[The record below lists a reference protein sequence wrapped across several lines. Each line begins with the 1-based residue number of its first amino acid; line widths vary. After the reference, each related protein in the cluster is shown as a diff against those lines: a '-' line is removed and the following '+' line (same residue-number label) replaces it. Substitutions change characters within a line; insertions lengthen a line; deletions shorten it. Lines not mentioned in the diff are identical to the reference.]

1 LANVAVLIG
10 NTDYK
15 LLNKLECCSADVRA
29 MEELLAA
36 AGRFDSIE
44 VILNSDSAHLKE
56 AIRTVIDV
64 HKCISE
70 VFFYYTGHGFMRGSE
85 FYYCA
90 TDFDDKRPN
99 ETGLANSEL
108 HVLLRSLEA
117 DLVVKV
123 IDACSSGALLIKSDG
138 AFLPVDKG
146 AFRNI
151 LQIASCLD
159 SQSSLTGDPLSLFTE
174 KFRGAALRK
183 TEGVVYYTDIIS
195 ALRDDFLE
203 STDQTPHF
211 VSQMTGREQFIDDA
225 AKLSALRSKLAAPP
239 VVSDVTTETN
249 VQPVVNELEVLTRA
263 EARFAQKALVQE
275 FITKLFE
282 KISNETSSNEFLGK
296 LFTSEAIIHSDF
308 KEPTARDFIIR
319 VLSGEKRPD
328 DFVTA
333 GPKSKTPWGLAAF
346 EALSVSSAL
355 SGDPF
360 RDYELRLNCQI
371 DRVQLKI
378 TYTPKFVSLKRFVL
392 VVTCA
397 PSLERCYVFELL
409 TQHSLTDWGVYGSEG
424 AEVVRRW
431 YRMPWT
437 DTCDGL
443 VATICGKFKE
453 AVKERIDATVKAMAQ

>member
-1 LANVAVLIG
+1 
-10 NTDYK
+10 
-15 LLNKLECCSADVRA
+15 
-29 MEELLAA
+29 
-36 AGRFDSIE
+36 
-44 VILNSDSAHLKE
+44 
-56 AIRTVIDV
+56 
-64 HKCISE
+64 
-70 VFFYYTGHGFMRGSE
+70 
-85 FYYCA
+85 
-90 TDFDDKRPN
+90 
-99 ETGLANSEL
+99 
-108 HVLLRSLEA
+108 
-117 DLVVKV
+117 
-123 IDACSSGALLIKSDG
+123 
-138 AFLPVDKG
+138 
-146 AFRNI
+146 
-151 LQIASCLD
+151 
-159 SQSSLTGDPLSLFTE
+159 
-174 KFRGAALRK
+174 
-183 TEGVVYYTDIIS
+183 
-195 ALRDDFLE
+195 
-203 STDQTPHF
+203 
-211 VSQMTGREQFIDDA
+211 
-225 AKLSALRSKLAAPP
+225 
-239 VVSDVTTETN
+239 
-249 VQPVVNELEVLTRA
+249 
-263 EARFAQKALVQE
+263 
-275 FITKLFE
+275 
-282 KISNETSSNEFLGK
+282 LGK